1 MELNV
6 KELSA
11 SENEVEITLKFEEIK
26 EDIENE
32 IKKQSKSIQ
41 LPGFRKGKVPM
52 SLIKKKF
59 GDTLEYEASE
69 KVANQHFWEI
79 AKEKSLN
86 PIGQPTMT
94 DFNFKP
100 GEDLRFKIK
109 YEVLPRIEV
118 KDYTKQK
125 IEIPDFVVKDSD
137 VETELDRIIRA
148 NRTFEETD
156 LVGEDKNYLLDV
168 QIYKLNEKGEPENEK
183 GEKLEIDLTNE
194 GVHKDIQERSK
205 GKKVGD
211 SFNFSFDDERKV
223 KNDKGIEET
232 VKEHFDY
239 KVKIN
244 GIKKILPPELT
255 EEFIKKVTKDKISN
269 EEDLRIEI
277 RKDIEHYYE
286 HRTEEFLHGKLIT
299 SIIKNNDF
307 DPPKTLVNNILEELV
322 RNEEEY
328 IKKQGYPKIS
338 REDLKDRYIITAEND
353 VKWFLIKAE
362 ILKKENITVTDEEI
376 KTLAEKDAEKTGI
389 SSEKLMNY
397 YKNSAQNEKLLD
409 KKLFDFLK
417 EKNDIVKVDP
427 EKLTKSE
434 SKEA

>member
-1 MELNV
+1 LELNV

-69 KVANQHFWEI
+69 KVANQQFWEI

-109 YEVLPRIEV
+109 YEVVPRIEV

-168 QIYKLNEKGEPENEK
+168 QIYKLNEKGESENEK

-244 GIKKILPPELT
+244 GIKKIISPELT

-269 EEDLRIEI
+269 EEDLRNEI

-362 ILKKENITVTDEEI
+362 ILKKENITITDEEI

>member
-6 KELSA
+6 KELST

-109 YEVLPRIEV
+109 YEIVPSIEV

-137 VETELDRIIRA
+137 VETELDRIIRS
-148 NRTFEETD
+148 NRTFEETN

-168 QIYKLNEKGEPENEK
+168 RIFRLNENGEPENEK

-205 GKKVGD
+205 GKKVSD

-223 KNDKGIEET
+223 KNDKGVEET
-232 VKEHFDY
+232 VKEHFEY

-244 GIKKILPPELT
+244 GIKKIISPDLT
-255 EEFIKKVTKDKISN
+255 EEFIKKVTKDKITN
-269 EEDLRIEI
+269 EEDLRNEI

-286 HRTEEFLHGKLIT
+286 HRTEEILHGKLIT

-322 RNEEEY
+322 KNEEEY

-338 REDLKDRYIITAEND
+338 KEDLKDRYIITAEND
-353 VKWFLIKAE
+353 VKWFLLKAE
-362 ILKKENITVTDEEI
+362 VLKKENIIVTDEEI

-389 SSEKLMNY
+389 SSEKLINY

-417 EKNDIVKVDP
+417 EKNDIIKVDP

>member
-205 GKKVGD
+205 GEKVGD

-239 KVKIN
+239 EVKIN

-322 RNEEEY
+322 KNEEEY